1 MGSSFNYDVEEG
13 VSAEDGAKDRVAG
26 KENK

>member
-13 VSAEDGAKDRVAG
+13 VSGEEGAKDRVAG